1 MNASTLNAIGAD
13 ARAHARHAPRRDD
26 AGHAR
31 RRRRAILATVG
42 AAFLGLYVLG
52 VSWFANEL
60 QSDMQRNLQ
69 LAPAV
74 QDVAHR

>member
-1 MNASTLNAIGAD
+1 MNAVTANARTHASSDTAHHARWRRKAIIAAIGA
-13 ARAHARHAPRRDD
+13 
-26 AGHAR
+26 G
-31 RRRRAILATVG
+31 
-42 AAFLGLYVLG
+42 FLGLYVMG
-52 VSWFANEL
+52 VTWFANEL

>member
-1 MNASTLNAIGAD
+1 MNAVT
-13 ARAHARHAPRRDD
+13 AHARHHAASDE
-26 AGHAR
+26 ATHAR
-31 RRRRAILATVG
+31 RRRKAIIAAIG
-42 AAFLGLYVLG
+42 AGFLGLYVMG
-52 VSWFANEL
+52 VTWFANEL